1 MQKLEIKGGKK
12 ISGTIKISGSKNATL
27 PILAATILTDK
38 KVTIK
43 YITKFILLFI
53 LKKNPGNDLLFHAL
67 RQSTIGANSFHGRVR
82 DGIGCLSVA
91 IVTRKL
97 ISIKLFS
104 VRIL

>member
-1 MQKLEIKGGKK
+1 MLKTKCL
-12 ISGTIKISGSKNATL
+12 KN
-27 PILAATILTDK
+27 
-38 KVTIK
+38 
-43 YITKFILLFI
+43 F
-53 LKKNPGNDLLFHAL
+53 KNPGNDLLFHAL

-104 VRIL
+104 VRYCNQANRVISIGKLHALLHFHTQPINVVVFHDSNGEI